1 MFTPVYT
8 NVTNH
13 IHVWLWKPTQ
23 LLSAGRFSVV
33 CHDQRSHGF
42 FQAVQSTAIVKN
54 GDREIW
60 CLDCSERNAQQW
72 AKRFQSEKKSTN
84 PFPQTGKRTGGNLWD
99 DLARVFYIFKSLAA
113 NTTSLPNLPQGFLFQ
128 KHIFATEIPCIL
140 LLISCLNPPRILD
153 SINLVDPK
161 QRRHARLVSA
171 SSVRMQM
178 KPMNWML

>member
-1 MFTPVYT
+1 MFTSVYT

-13 IHVWLWKPTQ
+13 IQVLLWKPTQ

-60 CLDCSERNAQQW
+60 CLDCSENNAQQW
-72 AKRFQSEKKSTN
+72 TKDFKVKKINSSFSPNRKENRWKPFGRSCQSFLHLQKLSCEHNNS
-84 PFPQTGKRTGGNLWD
+84 
-99 DLARVFYIFKSLAA
+99 S
-113 NTTSLPNLPQGFLFQ
+113 NLPQGFLFQ
-128 KHIFATEIPCIL
+128 KHILATEKPWIF
-140 LLISCLNPPRILD
+140 LLISCLNPPRSLV

-161 QRRHARLVSA
+161 QRRP
-171 SSVRMQM
+171 VRMQM